1 MEIRSARR
9 ETFAVDPEHL
19 WQVLSRVD
27 GYRSWWPWLRH
38 LDARGLVVGDR
49 WQAVVQPPLPYRLRF
64 DLLLDRVVPCEHVS
78 VRVEGDIIGAAR
90 LDIVATADGS
100 QLDFESRLAPASAT
114 LRTVSRMAAPIADYG
129 HDWVIGTGLRQF
141 RDRALP

>member
-9 ETFAVDPEHL
+9 EAFAVDPDHL
-19 WQVLSRVD
+19 WEVLSRVD

-38 LDARGLVVGDR
+38 LEARGLVAGDR

-64 DLLLDRVVPCEHVS
+64 DLVLERVVRAEHVS
-78 VRVEGDIIGAAR
+78 VRVEGDITGDAR

-100 QLDFESRLAPASAT
+100 QLDFESRLAPASPT
-114 LRTVSRMAAPIADYG
+114 LRTVSRMAAPIAGYG
-129 HDWVIGTGLRQF
+129 HDWVLGTGLRQF
-141 RDRALP
+141 RERALE